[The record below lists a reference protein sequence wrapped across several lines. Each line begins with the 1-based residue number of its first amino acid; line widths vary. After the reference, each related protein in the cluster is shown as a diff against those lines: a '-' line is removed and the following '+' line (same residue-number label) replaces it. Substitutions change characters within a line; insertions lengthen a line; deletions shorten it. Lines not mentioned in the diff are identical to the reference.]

1 MTSPWFNSLRAF
13 TSAVIAYPALW
24 VGFACFCAWHWSG
37 TSAVLFYEGAAT
49 TGASMWQGS
58 IITYLSTGLAGLV
71 IALSPLRFNLK
82 SSPLATSLV
91 AVCCCSGASVIYV
104 TLYKIP
110 PEQVFHEY
118 LLVTILWPI
127 LAGIGQN
134 LLFLSWAG
142 AFGRLGTRNTIS
154 LVALGSLL
162 GGGMLC
168 AINFLP
174 QAARELMPLAFGVIA
189 ALCSSPALKIAI
201 SDTERHGFSAAERL
215 KRRPPWKLLITAS
228 VAGTAFGVFQ
238 GVSFS
243 GGFGEGAWYDYGV
256 AGFFLAALLFAVCVM
271 NLRMNFNHL
280 IYRVSFTLM
289 AFGPLLC
296 MVVPDNTAWGYESF
310 CIGYRLFEML
320 LWCLCAYLINQRA
333 VSFEWLGGQC
343 MGVLFVGYFIGFETF
358 TLWETWFPDAGTEA
372 LLSLMLFCL
381 LVAALFLVS
390 QSNLLEAWG
399 MVRPGDSSEDADTT
413 DLACQQLAKQFTLST
428 RESEV
433 LGLLAQGKTRAEI
446 SNDLTLSEETI
457 KTHMRHL
464 YQKLGVHSRKELDHM
479 IAKRKKDIATSRI
492 SLRESKA
499 QE

>member
-1 MTSPWFNSLRAF
+1 
-13 TSAVIAYPALW
+13 
-24 VGFACFCAWHWSG
+24 
-37 TSAVLFYEGAAT
+37 
-49 TGASMWQGS
+49 
-58 IITYLSTGLAGLV
+58 
-71 IALSPLRFNLK
+71 
-82 SSPLATSLV
+82 
-91 AVCCCSGASVIYV
+91 
-104 TLYKIP
+104 
-110 PEQVFHEY
+110 
-118 LLVTILWPI
+118 
-127 LAGIGQN
+127 
-134 LLFLSWAG
+134 
-142 AFGRLGTRNTIS
+142 
-154 LVALGSLL
+154 
-162 GGGMLC
+162 
-168 AINFLP
+168 
-174 QAARELMPLAFGVIA
+174 
-189 ALCSSPALKIAI
+189 
-201 SDTERHGFSAAERL
+201 
-215 KRRPPWKLLITAS
+215 
-228 VAGTAFGVFQ
+228 
-238 GVSFS
+238 
-243 GGFGEGAWYDYGV
+243 
-256 AGFFLAALLFAVCVM
+256 
-271 NLRMNFNHL
+271 
-280 IYRVSFTLM
+280 M

-413 DLACQQLAKQFTLST
+413 DLACQQLAKQFTLSA